1 MNLGAV
7 KSKISH
13 QEEIKKN
20 EPSISDKKDLKSESF
35 TNEDLSKAWDGF
47 IEIRRENGSEQ
58 EVAFLKHQYV
68 RNDNVVSIQIHN
80 SILENTFDK
89 LKVELQAH
97 LRKALLNDSVRV
109 ELEKL
114 ESESKKMLY
123 TNKEKFDHLAE
134 KHPAIKLLQEK
145 LSLDPDY

>member
-20 EPSISDKKDLKSESF
+20 EPSISDKKDLKSDSF
-35 TNEDLSKAWDGF
+35 TNEDLSKAWNGF

-68 RNDNVVSIQIHN
+68 RNDNVISIQIHN

-97 LRKALLNDSVRV
+97 LRKSLLNDSVRV

-123 TNKEKFDHLAE
+123 TNKEKFDHLAD

>member
-1 MNLGAV
+1 MV
-7 KSKISH
+7 
-13 QEEIKKN
+13 EEV
-20 EPSISDKKDLKSESF
+20 DLKSNSF
-35 TNEDLSKAWDGF
+35 TDEVLKEVWGSF
-47 IEIRRENGSEQ
+47 IDVRRKHGSEQ
-58 EVAFLKHQYV
+58 EVAFLKHNYV
-68 RNDNVVSIQIHN
+68 RAENMVTIQIHN

-89 LKVELQAH
+89 LKVDLQAH
-97 LRKALLNDSVRV
+97 LRLHLKNDAVRV

-114 ESESKKMLY
+114 ESASEKMLY